1 MKVNLTIEER
11 IITLGILNQ
20 FKGNLLD
27 VKIVSDCLPAIS
39 MDKAEQ
45 EEVEYKVIEGQ
56 SITWNSA
63 KAKDKEV
70 ELPEQAVNFILKI
83 IDDKDEKQEFTLA
96 DKSLLSIKE
105 KLSVKE

>member
-45 EEVEYKVIEGQ
+45 EEIEYKVIEGQ
-56 SITWNSA
+56 SIT
-63 KAKDKEV
+63 
-70 ELPEQAVNFILKI
+70 
-83 IDDKDEKQEFTLA
+83 
-96 DKSLLSIKE
+96 
-105 KLSVKE
+105 